1 VYQLQHA
8 GTRLRD
14 RNFLGY
20 ESEFH
25 SSSEKLPAFL
35 ELEAVIATRSFFI
48 LDRLRQLRLRNRDLF
63 RNQAT
68 CK

>member
-20 ESEFH
+20 DSKFH
-25 SSSEKLPAFL
+25 SSSEKVPAFL
-35 ELEAVIATRSFFI
+35 ELEAVIASRSF
-48 LDRLRQLRLRNRDLF
+48 LF
-63 RNQAT
+63 QIGRVS
-68 CK
+68 

>member
-1 VYQLQHA
+1 MYQLQHA

-20 ESEFH
+20 DSEFH
-25 SSSEKLPAFL
+25 SSSEKLTAFL
-35 ELEAVIATRSFFI
+35 ELEAVIASRSVFV
-48 LDRLRQLRLRNRDLF
+48 LGRSRQLKLRNRDLF
-63 RNQAT
+63 RNRAT